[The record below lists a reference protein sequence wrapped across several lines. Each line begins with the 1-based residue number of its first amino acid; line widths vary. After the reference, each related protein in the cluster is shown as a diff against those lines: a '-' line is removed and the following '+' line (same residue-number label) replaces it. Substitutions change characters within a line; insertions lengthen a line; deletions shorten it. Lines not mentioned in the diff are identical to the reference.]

1 MISVP
6 SNLISDVR
14 ILLGGFGS
22 HVILPL
28 KLRELALGFVVI
40 DEHNIIL
47 YTPQVWTIFRSVSI
61 QEIRIRNLADHVRDF
76 WAHSML
82 LAKRLVGISLQD
94 ETLEEG
100 SIEIQSVAL
109 LDRETVVVDLWTQ
122 LPSLAVSI
130 GKA

>member
-40 DEHNIIL
+40 DEHNIVL

-61 QEIRIRNLADHVRDF
+61 QEIRIRDLADQVRDF

-122 LPSLAVSI
+122 LPSLAVSME
-130 GKA
+130 KA

>member
-61 QEIRIRNLADHVRDF
+61 QEIRIRDLADQVRDF

-122 LPSLAVSI
+122 LPSLAVSM